1 MKKIVLGLLLI
12 SLFIPQAHADSM
24 KIAAL
29 INGDIISSGDI
40 DNQTKIFMLS
50 SPVPLNAE
58 TKKMITHRVMAQTIE
73 QRLKIQAAAKE
84 GIDITNEELENQLK
98 TWLSK
103 NNTSETALKNKGINK
118 QALKDNIKAEM
129 GWVKLIR
136 KKYYQNANLTQKEI
150 EEAIEDVTKDMS
162 IKKYQVQEIFLKRE
176 NASGIN
182 SLVDKLRDDDRFELY
197 AARFSDA
204 PSAANGGNLGWINS
218 GKMLSAIEMRLSSMR
233 PGEVSDAIL
242 IGDGYYIV
250 KLLQVFDPAKH
261 PNFTPDKEEVKNL
274 LENQKME
281 AISTKLLQDLKQ
293 RAIIE
298 VKQKI

>member
-1 MKKIVLGLLLI
+1 MV
-12 SLFIPQAHADSM
+12 
-24 KIAAL
+24 
-29 INGDIISSGDI
+29 
-40 DNQTKIFMLS
+40 
-50 SPVPLNAE
+50 
-58 TKKMITHRVMAQTIE
+58 R
-73 QRLKIQAAAKE
+73 
-84 GIDITNEELENQLK
+84 
-98 TWLSK
+98 
-103 NNTSETALKNKGINK
+103 GINK
-118 QALKDNIKAEM
+118 QALKDNLKAEM
-129 GWVKLIR
+129 AWVRLIR

-162 IKKYQVQEIFLKRE
+162 IKKYQVQEIFLKKE
-176 NASGIN
+176 NASDIN

-233 PGEVSDAIL
+233 PGEISDAIL

-250 KLLQVFDPAKH
+250 KLLQVFDPEKH
-261 PNFTPDKEEVKNL
+261 PNFKPDKEEVKNL

-281 AISTKLLQDLKQ
+281 ASSTKLLQDLKQ

-298 VKQKI
+298 VKEKI

>member
-1 MKKIVLGLLLI
+1 MKKIVLSLLLLT
-12 SLFIPQAHADSM
+12 LFASQAHADSM

-29 INGDIISSGDI
+29 VNGDIISSGDI
-40 DNQTKIFMLS
+40 DDQTKIFMLS

-73 QRLKIQAAAKE
+73 QKLKIQAASKE
-84 GIDITNEELENQLK
+84 GIDITDEEVEGQLR

-118 QALKDNIKAEM
+118 KALKDNIKAEM

-250 KLLQVFDPAKH
+250 KLLQVFDPEKH